1 MSILLIFASPQPH
14 GALAKLCAHF
24 TAGAQASGQTV
35 EHFDVGSQP
44 IPPLQTDATGALAAP
59 PARLTALQAKI
70 AAAQTVVLA
79 TPIYLFEMDAQL
91 KAVIDQ
97 LAARTP
103 QLPDQKTGILL
114 ATSPEREFTYLKSEI
129 KACFDHFGWRF
140 GGQMLAA
147 QVPDTPSADLR
158 FYPAVATAL
167 GQSCH

>member
-1 MSILLIFASPQPH
+1 M
-14 GALAKLCAHF
+14 
-24 TAGAQASGQTV
+24 
-35 EHFDVGSQP
+35 EHFDVGSHP
-44 IPPLQTDATGALAAP
+44 IPPLQTDATGALVAP

-79 TPIYLFEMDAQL
+79 TPVYLFEMDAQL